1 MMVTTKALFQQA
13 YGRYAIGAYNVKNLE
28 QTMGLFR
35 GNLAG
40 KAPFIVQLARD
51 GRAYTHKRMLE
62 GLIRNASD
70 LFPEAVF
77 AVHLDHGDEPTCM
90 DCIESGIYT
99 SVMIDA
105 SDRPLAENIVV
116 TKRVVAAAHAQ
127 GISVEAELG
136 VLGGAENGA
145 SSGKQT
151 YTRPEEAEVFVRET
165 GCDSLACAIG
175 TAHGAFKFSG
185 EPGLRLDILE
195 NIQKRLPKFPLVLHG
210 ASSVPQEEIQRINAA
225 GGRIEGARGV
235 DADQFL
241 EIAKRGISKINI
253 DTDGRLIWCRVH
265 REFFRDHPCKFDFAD
280 PGETFISEYA
290 AFVAAKSLKLGSAG
304 RLDEVRTALSK
315 GQ

>member
-1 MMVTTKALFQQA
+1 MIVTTKALFQQA

-35 GNLAG
+35 GGLASQ
-40 KAPFIVQLARD
+40 APFIVQLARD

-62 GLIRNASD
+62 GMIRNAGD

-77 AVHLDHGDEPTCM
+77 AVHLDHGDEATCM
-90 DCIESGIYT
+90 DCIGSGFYT

-105 SDRPLAENIVV
+105 SDRPLAENIAI
-116 TKRVVAAAHAQ
+116 TKRVVAAAHAR
-127 GISVEAELG
+127 GISAEAELG
-136 VLGGAENGA
+136 VLGGVEKGA
-145 SSGKQT
+145 GSGKQA
-151 YTRPEEAEVFVRET
+151 YTRPEEAEIFVRET

-185 EPGLRLDILE
+185 EPRLRLDILE
-195 NIQKRLPKFPLVLHG
+195 DIQKRLPKFPLVLHG
-210 ASSVPQEEIQRINAA
+210 ASSVPQEEIRRINAA

-235 DADQFL
+235 DSDQFFEL
-241 EIAKRGISKINI
+241 ARRGVGKINI

-265 REFFRDHPCKFDFAD
+265 REFFGDHPHKFDFAD
-280 PGETFISEYA
+280 PGEIFMSEYA
-290 AFVAAKSLKLGSAG
+290 AFIAAKNGMLGSAG
-304 RLDEVRTALSK
+304 RLDDVRTALAK